1 MTDWTPSELTSA
13 DMLLWLDGL
22 DAGTMFDAVSGGS
35 AVALNAAI
43 ARWQDKSGNA
53 NHATQSTVLS
63 RPLRVT
69 GGVRFDGS
77 NDSLTLAASLT
88 ATDYVF
94 FGVVQ
99 KRASGNAMFVLAPG
113 SGVGGGYP
121 YTDFSDGSVYF
132 TNSTTFSVATG
143 AGNNLNKLIVANS
156 TTLYR
161 NGTFT
166 AVTTSGSTGTTL
178 NTVGAR
184 PGTSH
189 FANAD
194 FSELIWGPV
203 ARLNR
208 HAVVIEG
215 YLAHRH
221 GLASSLPVGHPF
233 KAAAPVVGG
242 TSGTSGFTGLS
253 GVGVLG
259 T

>member
-1 MTDWTPSELTSA
+1 VTDWTPAELTSA

-22 DAGTMFDAVSGGS
+22 DANTMFDAVSGGA
-35 AVALNAAI
+35 AVALDGAI
-43 ARWQDKSGNA
+43 ARWQDKSGNL

-63 RPLRVT
+63 RPLRVA

-77 NDSLTLAASLT
+77 NDSLTLGSPLT

-94 FGVVQ
+94 FGVVH
-99 KRASGNAMFVLAPG
+99 KRASGNAMFILAAGTGG
-113 SGVGGGYP
+113 SGGYS
-121 YTDFSDGSVYF
+121 YADFSDGGVYF
-132 TNSTTFSVATG
+132 TNSTAFFVATG
-143 AGNNLNKLIVANS
+143 AGNNLNKVIVANS

-161 NGTFT
+161 NGVFT
-166 AVTTSGSTGTTL
+166 AVTTGSSTGTL
-178 NTVGAR
+178 VNIVGAR
-184 PGTSH
+184 PGSSH

-194 FSELIWGPV
+194 FCELIWGPV

-221 GLASSLPVGHPF
+221 GLASSLPVEHPF
-233 KAAAPVVGG
+233 KTTAPTIGG
-242 TSGTSGFTGLS
+242 TSGTVGLTGLS
-253 GVGVLG
+253 GVGRLG